1 MYSAYCGTHVQQ
13 GEKCDTVTIGDRDD
27 LKLLRFVRKDQV
39 LHILCRN
46 DGGVRRQQKLR
57 LTQLCCLLLLST
69 DIIVVELDDL
79 AGPSEELSTL
89 FQVHAIF
96 THRAHDALQPIL
108 SFISILKTIAHD
120 LLPSKE
126 CCTGSLR
133 ALSPVQLAQQSCRQA
148 ICDHY

>member
-1 MYSAYCGTHVQQ
+1 M
-13 GEKCDTVTIGDRDD
+13 
-27 LKLLRFVRKDQV
+27 

-46 DGGVRRQQKLR
+46 DGCVRRQQKLT

-69 DIIVVELDDL
+69 DIVVVELDDL

-96 THRAHDALQPIL
+96 THWVNDALQPIL
-108 SFISILKTIAHD
+108 SFISILKFIATDHEHD
-120 LLPSKE
+120 LLPTKE

-133 ALSPVQLAQQSCRQA
+133 ALSPVTLAQQSCRQA
-148 ICDHY
+148 VCDHY